1 MCVWRE
7 ERGLCGLFLLGTLK
21 GLDKQSVRGEDCGK
35 ILWKLCSGERWH
47 STAFW
52 FPKRWEYDAKKKT
65 HGAPWTSIHSAVGDR
80 LFLLSS
86 SKKPTKSVILLKG

>member
-21 GLDKQSVRGEDCGK
+21 GLDKQSVRGEDCGE
-35 ILWKLCSGERWH
+35 ILWKLCRGERWH

-52 FPKRWEYDAKKKT
+52 FPKRWEYAAKKLMVLPGPQPT
-65 HGAPWTSIHSAVGDR
+65 
-80 LFLLSS
+80 LLWE
-86 SKKPTKSVILLKG
+86 TVCFC